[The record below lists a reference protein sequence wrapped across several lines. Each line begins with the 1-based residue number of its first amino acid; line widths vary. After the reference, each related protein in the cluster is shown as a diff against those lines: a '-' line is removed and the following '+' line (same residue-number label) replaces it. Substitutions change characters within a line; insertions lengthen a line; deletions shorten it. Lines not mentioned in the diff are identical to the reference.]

1 MRFGRGSVVRPPS
14 NDEVFRDIQG
24 SMSMNIDTKFHI
36 WVIMTVYYKTRQ
48 ILLQSATVILLQ
60 NATEVYDKM
69 RQVFYYRMWLF
80 Y

>member
-1 MRFGRGSVVRPPS
+1 
-14 NDEVFRDIQG
+14 
-24 SMSMNIDTKFHI
+24 MSMNIDTKFHI

-69 RQVFYYRMWLF
+69 RQVFYCRMWLF